1 MRSVGSKLLFAVT
14 LPALVAALTGVLVLW
29 GQTDRAMRHASET
42 EAVQL
47 ARFIATSFN
56 TVDDVPAGARARA
69 AHRAVTHAIRADWS
83 TLTVVSDLRIIDRDG
98 VVRWSRRIEEEDKP
112 HGQADRVR
120 AITRETT
127 RFDAPT
133 GWLPLQR
140 GTGGEVL
147 LPLGGVACAGCHTK
161 ESTLRTGTLQLTVD
175 EPSVRTQVSDT
186 FRRALSLVMLFVVVV
201 GLAVGLALH
210 FLLGRP
216 VRRLTKAMGRAEQ
229 GDVLVRASEGDGD
242 EIARLGKSFNRML
255 ARLTELKAAEIDN
268 QRDLERAR
276 LELAMKSELER
287 VNERLRAKVD
297 ELQLLYENARTL
309 SSTLALDEVL
319 ERITRALPAHL
330 EVPRF
335 SLMLQTPD
343 GRLEVKTTTPAG
355 VGTPTDGSVTEG
367 VCRHAAVTGKSVYVP
382 DLAADTRFRPHPHPD
397 AASGSLLVV
406 PLVHGGEVLGVLNF
420 QRSVVA
426 DFSAD
431 EIEFFTAV
439 ASQAAM
445 AVKNARL
452 HEQTVALSVTDPL
465 TQVPNRRFLFAQL
478 ESEVARAGR
487 FGTPV
492 SLVMIDIDHF
502 KKLND
507 REGHPAGD
515 EVLRQVAS
523 LLRRSVRRV
532 DTLARYGGEEFAV
545 LLPQLP
551 RKEALDVAEK
561 LRAAVATAPLP
572 HGAEQPLGKITI
584 SVGVATLPD
593 DAPDMDQL
601 VDRADAALYASK
613 RAGRDRATAFTPGM
627 EVHPTRERGPQ
638 RKPTDS

>member
-29 GQTDRAMRHASET
+29 EQTDRAMRHASET
-42 EAVQL
+42 EAIQL

-56 TVDDVPAGARARA
+56 TVDEVAPGARARA

-112 HGQADRVR
+112 AAHADRIR
-120 AITRETT
+120 AVTQQTVN
-127 RFDAPT
+127 FAPPSS
-133 GWLPLQR
+133 WLPLQR

-147 LPLGGVACAGCHTK
+147 LPLGGIACAGCHTN

-175 EPSVRTQVSDT
+175 EPSVRTQVSDA

-201 GLAVGLALH
+201 GLALGLALH

-216 VRRLTKAMGRAEQ
+216 VRRLAKAMGRAEQ
-229 GDVLVRASEGDGD
+229 GDVLVRAAEGDRD
-242 EIARLGKSFNRML
+242 EIARLGKAFNRML

-276 LELAMKSELER
+276 LELAMKPELER
-287 VNERLRAKVD
+287 VNKHLRAKVD
-297 ELQLLYENARTL
+297 ELQLLFENARTL

-319 ERITRALPAHL
+319 ERTTRALPAHL

-335 SLMLQTPD
+335 SLMLLGAD
-343 GRLEVKTTTPAG
+343 GRLEVRTATPADLASA
-355 VGTPTDGSVTEG
+355 TDAAAAA
-367 VCRHAAVTGKSVYVP
+367 CRHAAITAKSVYVP

-397 AASGSLLVV
+397 APTGSLLVV
-406 PLVHGGEVLGVLNF
+406 PLVHGGAVLGVLNF
-420 QRSVVA
+420 QRPQVA
-426 DFSAD
+426 DFSGD

-465 TQVPNRRFLFAQL
+465 TQVPNRRFLFGQL
-478 ESEVARAGR
+478 ESEVARAQR

-492 SLVMIDIDHF
+492 SLIMIDIDHF

-507 REGHPAGD
+507 RAGHPAGD
-515 EVLRQVAS
+515 EVLRQVAA
-523 LLRRSVRRV
+523 LLGRSVRRV

-545 LLPQLP
+545 LLPQVP
-551 RKEALDVAEK
+551 RTEALDVAEK
-561 LRAAVATAPLP
+561 LRAIVAGTPMP
-572 HGAEQPLGKITI
+572 NGAEQPLGKITI

-593 DAPDMDQL
+593 DAKDQETL

-613 RAGRDRATAFTPGM
+613 RGGRDRASAFSPGM
-627 EVHPTRERGPQ
+627 EVHPARERGPQ
-638 RKPTDS
+638 RKPPGS